1 MSQVV
6 SKNLF
11 IVEGL
16 PGVGK
21 SFFCEALQQELRDS
35 SGTEKIHFFEE
46 RDWDH
51 PFHISPD
58 DVTNGIWSVDYREF
72 IGAVEKKCHNFFAD
86 TYAADD
92 IYIFD
97 CALLQRPIYYSM
109 IIGDL
114 SEEATFSHVRRLY
127 GNLENLPYQVFYL
140 ESREF
145 LRDFEFIY
153 RDRGP
158 EYRDFIERTWTNSK
172 FGTEHELQ
180 GLEGAM
186 EVLKYF
192 KELKERF
199 LFRLNLSPVIID
211 NTAKKP
217 DVVRNRIR
225 EALKVRFE
233 ESADHDGT

>member
-1 MSQVV
+1 MI
-6 SKNLF
+6 KNIF

-21 SFFCEALQQELRDS
+21 SYFCEVLQQEIRDS
-35 SGTEKIHFFEE
+35 AGTEKIHFFEE

-51 PFHISPD
+51 PFHISPN
-58 DVTNGIWSVDYREF
+58 DVTNDIWTVDYRDF
-72 IGAVEKKCHNFFAD
+72 IGIVEDKCHSFFAE
-86 TYAADD
+86 TYAADE

-109 IIGDL
+109 VIGDI
-114 SEEATFSHVRRLY
+114 SEEATFGHVRRLY
-127 GNLENLPYQVFYL
+127 GNLENLPRQVFYV

-158 EYRDFIERTWTNSK
+158 EYRDSIERFWNNGK
-172 FGTEHELQ
+172 FGTEQELQ

-186 EVLKYF
+186 EVLKYV
-192 KELKERF
+192 KELKTRF
-199 LFRLNLSPVIID
+199 LFRLNLSPVVID
-211 NTAKKP
+211 NTAKNP
-217 DVVRNRIR
+217 DVIRNRIR
-225 EALKVRFE
+225 DVLRAQSKP
-233 ESADHDGT
+233 SA

>member
-1 MSQVV
+1 MA
-6 SKNLF
+6 KNIF

-21 SFFCEALQQELRDS
+21 SNFCGILQQELSDAV
-35 SGTEKIHFFEE
+35 GAEKIHFFEE

-51 PFHISPD
+51 PFHISPN
-58 DVTNGIWSVDYREF
+58 DVTDDIWSVDYRDF
-72 IGAVEKKCHNFFAD
+72 MGVVEDKCHGFFAE
-86 TYAADD
+86 TYVADE

-109 IIGDL
+109 VIGDI

-127 GNLENLPYQVFYL
+127 GNLENLPCDVLYL
-140 ESREF
+140 LSREF

-158 EYRDFIERTWTNSK
+158 EYRDSIERFWNNGK
-172 FGTEHELQ
+172 FGTERELQ
-180 GLEGAM
+180 GLEGAI
-186 EVLKYF
+186 EVLKHV

-199 LFRLNLSPVIID
+199 LFRLNLSPIVID
-211 NTAKKP
+211 NTAKQP

-225 EALKVRFE
+225 DVLRAQ
-233 ESADHDGT
+233 SMPDA

>member
-1 MSQVV
+1 ML
-6 SKNLF
+6 KNIF

-21 SFFCEALQQELRDS
+21 SYFCGVLQQELRNTD
-35 SGTEKIHFFEE
+35 GTKTIHFFEE

-51 PFHISPD
+51 PFHISPN
-58 DVTNGIWSVDYREF
+58 DVTNDIWSVDHGDF
-72 IGAVEKKCHNFFAD
+72 IGIVEDKCDSFFAE
-86 TYAADD
+86 TYVPDE

-109 IIGDL
+109 IIGDI

-127 GNLENLPYQVFYL
+127 GYLKNLPCQVFYL

-145 LRDFEFIY
+145 LGDFEFIY

-158 EYRDFIERTWTNSK
+158 EYRDSIERFWNNGK
-172 FGTEHELQ
+172 FGTEQELQ
-180 GLEGAM
+180 GLEGAI
-186 EVLKYF
+186 EVLKYV
-192 KELKERF
+192 KEIKERF
-199 LFRLNLSPVIID
+199 LFKLNLSPVVID

-217 DVVRNRIR
+217 DVVRKSIR
-225 EALKVRFE
+225 DVLRAQSKPG
-233 ESADHDGT
+233 A